1 MNDVGVALFD
11 SAVATLVLAAALG
24 LFLGLEREYSEKS
37 AGIRTFSLISLVGAV
52 FTLVD
57 QPLLLVAG
65 ALLVV
70 AFGVVLGVQ
79 GLLGQADTLSL
90 TTSISM
96 LVAYGVGVLVASDF
110 VLEGVT
116 VAVVSSLLLVL
127 KQELHGIVGAL
138 SRREVRSATEFA
150 ILAFVIYPLLPRGER
165 VITVADASVSIE
177 PRVVWLMVVFVAGI
191 SIINYVI
198 VRLYGGRGI
207 AVTGFFGGLASSTA
221 VVGAILDH
229 VNQHNGAVSY
239 GVSAVLLANASMA
252 LRNLAIAV
260 FFTLGVGVLVETIVP
275 LVVVMLGAVV
285 IAFISADWSSSVEL
299 ELDNPFT
306 LRYAVGVGALFLAV
320 LLVGGFAESTFGTSG
335 LYAAALLAGLI
346 SSAGATAS
354 AVVLYTN
361 GSITATEATVAI
373 LLGTAASIVVKAG
386 LSAVSPNRQFARGV
400 VVWSAVLL
408 AVAAAA
414 TGLIVVVT

>member
-408 AVAAAA
+408 VVAAAA